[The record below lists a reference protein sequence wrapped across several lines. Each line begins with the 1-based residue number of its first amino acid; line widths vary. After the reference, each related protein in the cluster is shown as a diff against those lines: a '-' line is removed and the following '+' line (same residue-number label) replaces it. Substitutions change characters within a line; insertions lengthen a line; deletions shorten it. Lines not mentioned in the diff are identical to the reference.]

1 MKSKLYFTMVEGS
14 FDNPTFD
21 PDDPEVPGND
31 NDDNED
37 EQDHDE
43 TTPFWPGSAS
53 TPGPSG
59 EEIPKQC
66 ITKRADFQTH
76 LTMKSLR

>member
-1 MKSKLYFTMVEGS
+1 MVEGGA

-21 PDDPEVPGND
+21 PDDREVSGND
-31 NDDNED
+31 DDDNED

-43 TTPFWPGSAS
+43 TTPFWLGSAS

-59 EEIPKQC
+59 EEIPM
-66 ITKRADFQTH
+66 QTMH
-76 LTMKSLR
+76 HEKGGLPDTSYDEIPSL